1 MNSLIDSARASLGP
15 ERLVRLFNIAET
27 VIYGIVSVLLI
38 LGAAFLIGGS
48 AYHFFVEM
56 KSGGI
61 EHGVLRA
68 LEDLLL
74 VIMLAEIL
82 HTVGY
87 TLKHRRLVCEP
98 FLVVGVIAAVRRML
112 IITAE
117 MGMPTEANQVAF
129 KLAMLE
135 IGLLTGSIVALC
147 LGIYLLRRLRQH
159 EEP

>member
-1 MNSLIDSARASLGP
+1 MILSGFTR
-15 ERLVRLFNIAET
+15 AET
-27 VIYGIVSVLLI
+27 VIYGVVSLFLI
-38 LGAAFLIGGS
+38 IGAVILIGGS
-48 AYHFFVEM
+48 AYHFLEAI
-56 KSGGI
+56 SRRGI
-61 EHGVLRA
+61 EYSVLRA

-87 TLKHRRLVCEP
+87 TLKYHRLACEP

-117 MGMPTEANQVAF
+117 MGKPTVENQEVF

-147 LGIYLLRRLRQH
+147 IGIFLLQKLRFREGR
-159 EEP
+159 EEPDSPAPQ